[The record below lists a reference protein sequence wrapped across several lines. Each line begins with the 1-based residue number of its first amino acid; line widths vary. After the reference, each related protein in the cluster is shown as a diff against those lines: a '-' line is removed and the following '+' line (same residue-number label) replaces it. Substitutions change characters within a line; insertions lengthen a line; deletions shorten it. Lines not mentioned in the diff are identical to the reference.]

1 MKRVVRQ
8 LTAHGR
14 VLRPYLGLKFIE
26 LSEPVAEEL
35 NARAAEKESRG
46 LFGGGHVPARGLYVM
61 HVTPGSPAQRAGFRI
76 GDTIVGMR
84 AGSPAAEV
92 VSTKQMVDGLSEH
105 VGGQVELEVSRD
117 GEKANSWLEVTVETM
132 QT

>member
-1 MKRVVRQ
+1 
-8 LTAHGR
+8 
-14 VLRPYLGLKFIE
+14 
-26 LSEPVAEEL
+26 
-35 NARAAEKESRG
+35 
-46 LFGGGHVPARGLYVM
+46 M